1 MLALNDSQHA
11 VSLAIDGAETHGNE
25 DELRLAAA
33 EGLQG
38 APVAQHDLARLD
50 DEGKLL
56 LLLAKRSTTSPGGRT
71 DLGADRLGVVLGLLG
86 GHCDG
91 FGVSKKEK
99 S

>member
-11 VSLAIDGAETHGNE
+11 VSRHRWCTETHGDE

-38 APVAQHDLARLD
+38 APVAQHNLARLD

-56 LLLAKRSTTSPGGRT
+56 LLLLAKRITSSPGGRT
-71 DLGADRLGVVLGLLG
+71 DLGADGLGVGLGLLD

-91 FGVSKKEK
+91 LG
-99 S
+99 

>member
-11 VSLAIDGAETHGNE
+11 VSRHRWCTETHGDEN
-25 DELRLAAA
+25 ELRLAAA
-33 EGLQG
+33 ESLQG
-38 APVAQHDLARLD
+38 APVAQHNLARLD

-56 LLLAKRSTTSPGGRT
+56 LLLAKRTTTSPTGRT
-71 DLGADRLGVVLGLLG
+71 DLGADGLGVGLGLLG

-91 FGVSKKEK
+91 LVLVKER

>member
-11 VSLAIDGAETHGNE
+11 VTRHRWCTETHGDE

-33 EGLQG
+33 ESLQG
-38 APVAQHDLARLD
+38 APVAQHNLARLD

-56 LLLAKRSTTSPGGRT
+56 LLLAKSTTTSPGGKT
-71 DLGADRLGVVLGLLG
+71 DLGADGLGVGLGLLG

-91 FGVSKKEK
+91 VGVSEEK